1 MEEEI
6 ANAKRRELEKL
17 LSESSD
23 EYDDES
29 DSNEDS
35 DENGEFEGS
44 DIKGSRPQME
54 EMSKES
60 DSRLSQKNKRR
71 FNTLTINDSILPKT
85 QENQLKQSNQHGAS
99 AQLLPSGDINLQSDN
114 IDPDSKM
121 SDSAETGK
129 KKKQRRAGKHL
140 INLNNIESIAARLDA
155 SIHQSSN
162 P

>member
-44 DIKGSRPQME
+44 DIKGSRP
-54 EMSKES
+54 
-60 DSRLSQKNKRR
+60 
-71 FNTLTINDSILPKT
+71 
-85 QENQLKQSNQHGAS
+85 
-99 AQLLPSGDINLQSDN
+99 
-114 IDPDSKM
+114 
-121 SDSAETGK
+121 
-129 KKKQRRAGKHL
+129 
-140 INLNNIESIAARLDA
+140 
-155 SIHQSSN
+155 
-162 P
+162 